1 METKHITDLNARLVV
16 TEGTSKAGKR
26 YKLTK
31 LMVNTEL
38 YGDVEILLDTHH
50 DRAGIILDMLARHL
64 T

>member
-1 METKHITDLNARLVV
+1 MNNKYVTDLNTKLVIA
-16 TEGTSKAGKR
+16 EGTSKAGKA

-31 LMVNTEL
+31 LVVNTEL
-38 YGDVEILLDTHH
+38 YGEVEIILDTRH